1 MSAAIDDAAP
11 YEQQNIYRKYLLW
24 QWFRFFSE
32 LRKSTVYLLIIKKE
46 DCVSQ
51 NMVLWAKA
59 VCLCSLE
66 QPSVALHLRPI
77 ILHRFSKTD
86 KSCKIQS

>member
-1 MSAAIDDAAP
+1 MFH
-11 YEQQNIYRKYLLW
+11 K
-24 QWFRFFSE
+24 
-32 LRKSTVYLLIIKKE
+32 
-46 DCVSQ
+46 

-59 VCLCSLE
+59 VFLCSLE

-86 KSCKIQS
+86 KSCKMSNDTKTAHHSAVYSVPLVLILVLLLTKLSV